1 MSDYLWDKTGE
12 PEADVEELENLLG
25 ALKHKGRPLEIPAT
39 AMPNLV
45 RPPAAT
51 IFSRPRLAIAASLIL
66 MLLAGTWLVTRQN
79 EQQTNHL
86 AEVKR
91 ESVTNGNRQSG
102 NEVVSNIGTGKNTI
116 VNPTVA
122 PKPTENGVGIINVT
136 VPKRQRPS
144 QQFFARRQKRQQQP
158 RVNKDAPTLPQR
170 EEIAV
175 SPQEGREATAKVM
188 LALRLASAKLN
199 FAQRE
204 LREISRVER

>member
-25 ALKHKGRPLEIPAT
+25 ALKYRERPLEIPAT
-39 AMPNLV
+39 AMPNV
-45 RPPAAT
+45 ARPPAAT
-51 IFSRPRLAIAASLIL
+51 MFSRPRLAIAASLIL

-79 EQQTNHL
+79 EQHTNYL
-86 AEVKR
+86 AEDKR
-91 ESVTNGNRQSG
+91 ESVTNGNSQPGS
-102 NEVVSNIGTGKNTI
+102 EIVSNNGTGKNTI

-158 RVNKDAPTLPQR
+158 RVKKDAPALPQG
-170 EEIAV
+170 EEFAV
-175 SPQEGREATAKVM
+175 TQEEGREATAKVM

>member
-12 PEADVEELENLLG
+12 PEADVEQLENLLG
-25 ALKHKGRPLEIPAT
+25 ALKYKERPLEIPAT
-39 AMPNLV
+39 AMPSV
-45 RPPAAT
+45 ARPAVTT

-86 AEVKR
+86 AEVKQ

-102 NEVVSNIGTGKNTI
+102 NEVVSNIGTGGEAT

-122 PKPTENGVGIINVT
+122 PKATENRVSIVKVAI
-136 VPKRQRPS
+136 PKRQRPS

-158 RVNKDAPTLPQR
+158 RVNKDVPALPQG
-170 EEIAV
+170 EEFAV
-175 SPQEGREATAKVM
+175 TQEEGREATEKVM
-188 LALRLASAKLN
+188 LVLRLASAKLN

-204 LREISRVER
+204 LQEISRVER

>member
-25 ALKHKGRPLEIPAT
+25 ALKYKERPLEIPAT
-39 AMPNLV
+39 AMPNLA
-45 RPPAAT
+45 RPLAT
-51 IFSRPRLAIAASLIL
+51 TMFSRPRLAIAASLIL

-79 EQQTNHL
+79 EQHTNHL
-86 AEVKR
+86 AEDKR
-91 ESVTNGNRQSG
+91 ESVTNGNSKPG
-102 NEVVSNIGTGKNTI
+102 SEIVSNNGTGKNTI

-122 PKPTENGVGIINVT
+122 PKPTENGVGIVKMTI
-136 VPKRQRPS
+136 PKRQRPL
-144 QQFFARRQKRQQQP
+144 QQFFARRQQRQQQP
-158 RVNKDAPTLPQR
+158 RVNKNAPTLPQR